1 MKRLLSITV
10 ALLAI
15 AVGAWAQ
22 HFTIDP
28 PLPGG
33 QSTETVVYAKLVTG
47 TTLSG
52 NLANYEIAALVDGNV
67 RAIVTGNTDSY
78 AASEGATAADFNYF
92 VFSIPGNF
100 TGTADTDNGKPI
112 TFKMYNSTTGL
123 EYDLT
128 SQALTFDGARHGT
141 QSALFE
147 LSVTEVTGI
156 TLSSYRID
164 MNWDEEVDLS
174 NYPRLTPTNATVPNN
189 LKYTYGINP
198 SYTDKLAVT
207 EDGILTSN
215 EAAVAP
221 DRSWYAIITLG
232 SYSQGID
239 VTVHNH
245 AKELTVNPGY
255 ETITVNL
262 GDSTTLR
269 QKLAAAFSV
278 TPENTSDYSTLT
290 SANSSIV
297 AIGPEAT
304 GVVVYNPVGLG
315 ETTVTKKYQWT
326 RPGQPDSYTYTT
338 ASKTVNVKVV
348 QPVTAINLLH
358 SIFDCNVGD
367 DVTEFIKQ
375 CYEVAPTDATDK
387 SVTYELDPT
396 SNQDVVTIENNT
408 IKAVGKGLA
417 EIIVRSVSNPEVY
430 ATITARVGDYATSL
444 AADRDS
450 HTYTYIDS
458 DIDITGDIF
467 GIIDPTTG
475 LWTQIG
481 MITAQPFGKDMYQ
494 LEVTSSDPNVVQVYP
509 DSRSGQWYAIVKKAG
524 TSTLTFNLSYPDFMA
539 GTPGEPVIKA
549 AEPVTLRIDVTQGAT
564 SIELSQ
570 TSIDANVGDDLTAY
584 IKSLITVLPDG
595 ASQDVTFE
603 LAPSEAEG
611 VITIENNTIL
621 AVSAGTRDIVIRSAS
636 NPDVSATLTV
646 TVHQWATAFD
656 ASSQTTRY
664 YSYTNASFAITND
677 IFGTADTEGAVITTP
692 TGATLYNMDV
702 TSSNTSVVQVLK
714 RMGAVRPNSI
724 TIQGPGEA
732 TLTFTLSYPNYITG
746 GTNTATHVMNIIVSQ
761 GVAAFSFN
769 TSSIT
774 MNVGETIDLKDYVTI
789 QPEGASVADND
800 YLWTVQE
807 SDGQYMSVTGNTL
820 QALAPNIDQKGST
833 LQLQLQ
839 GYESLGTADITVF
852 IYQPATSITVNTPEI
867 TVNKND
873 WEALKSALESAITVN
888 PTNHTDEIVWTSDN
902 EEYIAQQEVATG
914 EATLSEWVPI
924 KGGQTTMTVKVGTT
938 TYNADGTPSFEA
950 HATQQITV
958 NINVPI
964 ESIALVAGTAYVNAG
979 DDLTDYLNSIITIL
993 PEDATNKS
1001 YHFVGNNRI
1010 VVADGRVTLPT
1021 AGLGQ
1026 VWAVADDGSG
1036 VESNK
1041 KAFAAVNQAKDVTFA
1056 KDITVKYTGSDV
1068 DISEEVKANITFDP
1082 ANASRV
1088 NATVTSSNPDV
1099 ATVDM
1104 TITNTTTNTAVNLGV
1119 TATAKAVGET
1129 TVTMAIT
1136 YIDYLAELMDA
1147 AGGQHRTTVE
1157 RTFKIIVS
1165 EGLSGFEIASTLPNP
1180 MVVGQ
1185 SYTLTLTPQPED
1197 AEFDPNGFEAWINGG
1212 GGLEDFAD
1220 IEHQDN
1226 GDGTY
1231 SITVTPNYPSI
1242 GNLVVNYTDG
1252 TTDLGSVVGDGI
1264 EINVG
1269 VPTTLT
1275 KGWQWKTLWGAIET
1289 DADFAAHLGDGTDN
1303 RYVDEVRSQSAL
1315 MANDPVYGYYGELY
1329 DQGLQ
1334 PGVAYKFNAT
1344 TAVGIAD
1351 AGIQQNGEILLKE
1364 KPQRLQKAWTW
1375 IGNPYVL
1382 SHAISAAIPT
1392 ATDGDRI
1399 VSKENGF
1406 AEYSGG
1412 EWTGTLTTLVPW
1424 QSYLYYNN
1432 SGAEK
1437 SFLWTAE
1444 TDIPAASRSNSGVRF
1459 NAPRKVS
1466 PQSAWQYDA
1475 SPFRD
1480 NMSMV
1485 AVVNEQWAMDNE
1497 QWTIGAFVDGECR
1510 GEGLCIDG
1518 RMFITVHANQGE
1530 EISFRLRNELT
1541 GEQYD
1546 VDQTVRMQLMLGTL
1560 KAPYRLTSE
1569 GVATGV
1575 SNVQSTMNNVQE
1587 SYDLGG
1593 RAVNA
1598 TTTKGLTIQR
1608 GSDGKVRKVVK

>member
-1 MKRLLSITV
+1 MKRLLSLTV

-15 AVGAWAQ
+15 AIGWAQ
-22 HFTIDP
+22 ETTHFSIDP

-33 QSTETVVYAKLVTG
+33 QSTETIVEAKLVTNA
-47 TTLSG
+47 TLSG
-52 NLANYEIAALVDGNV
+52 NLSNYEIAALVDGKV
-67 RAIVTGNTDSY
+67 RAIVFGNSNSY
-78 AASEGATAADFNYF
+78 GAPGAEAADYNYF
-92 VFSIPGNF
+92 VFRIPGNF
-100 TGTADTDNGKPI
+100 TTSEEDNGKAI
-112 TFKMYNSTTGL
+112 TFKMYNSTSGL
-123 EYDLT
+123 EYDLSSPT
-128 SQALTFDGARHGT
+128 ITFDGDRHGT
-141 QSALFE
+141 TSKLTE

-215 EAAVAP
+215 EAAVDP
-221 DRSWYAIITLG
+221 DRSWYAFIKLG
-232 SYSQGID
+232 SFSGGID

-245 AKELTVNPGY
+245 AKELNVNPGY

-278 TPENTSDYSTLT
+278 TPANTSDYSTLT

-348 QPVTAINLLH
+348 QGVMAIDLLYQ
-358 SIFDCNVGD
+358 SIECNVGD
-367 DVTEFIKQ
+367 DLTALIKQ
-375 CYEVAPTDATDK
+375 CYSVWPSNASDP
-387 SVTYELDPT
+387 SVTYELAPA
-396 SNQDVVTIENNT
+396 SAQGIVTIENNT
-408 IKAVGKGLA
+408 IKAVAKGTA
-417 EIIVRSVSNPEVY
+417 TVTVRSVSNPEVSNSIVVTVY
-430 ATITARVGDYATSL
+430 NWATAVSL
-444 AADRDS
+444 DRDS
-450 HTYTYIDS
+450 HSYTYTNQA
-458 DIDITGDIF
+458 IDISKDIF
-467 GIIDPTTG
+467 GSFDYTNG
-475 LWTQIG
+475 RWTQIG
-481 MITAQPFGKDMYQ
+481 MAQANPFDSDIYSVK
-494 LEVTSSDPNVVQVYP
+494 VTSSDPSVVEISEGKGNFQ
-509 DSRSGQWYAIVKKAG
+509 DGWGATVKKAG
-524 TSTLTFNLSYPDFMA
+524 TATLTFTLRYPDYMA
-539 GTPGEPVIKA
+539 GTPGAPVIKT
-549 AEPVTLRIDVTQGAT
+549 AEAVTLRIDVTQG
-564 SIELSQ
+564 
-570 TSIDANVGDDLTAY
+570 
-584 IKSLITVLPDG
+584 
-595 ASQDVTFE
+595 
-603 LAPSEAEG
+603 
-611 VITIENNTIL
+611 
-621 AVSAGTRDIVIRSAS
+621 
-636 NPDVSATLTV
+636 
-646 TVHQWATAFD
+646 
-656 ASSQTTRY
+656 
-664 YSYTNASFAITND
+664 
-677 IFGTADTEGAVITTP
+677 P
-692 TGATLYNMDV
+692 T
-702 TSSNTSVVQVLK
+702 
-714 RMGAVRPNSI
+714 
-724 TIQGPGEA
+724 
-732 TLTFTLSYPNYITG
+732 
-746 GTNTATHVMNIIVSQ
+746 
-761 GVAAFSFN
+761 AFSFN
-769 TSSIT
+769 TNSIT
-774 MNVGETIDLKDYVTI
+774 MNVGETINLKDYVTL

-800 YLWTVQE
+800 YIWTVQE

-820 QALAPNIDQKGST
+820 QALAPNIDQKGSV
-833 LQLQLQ
+833 LRLQLQ
-839 GYESLGTADITVF
+839 GYESLGTADINVF
-852 IYQPATSITVNTPEI
+852 IYQPATSITVNTPTI

-888 PTNHTDEIVWTSDN
+888 PANHTDEIVWTADN
-902 EEYIAQQEVATG
+902 EEYIAHAAESH
-914 EATLSEWVPI
+914 SEWVPI

-938 TYNADGTPSFEA
+938 TYNADGTSSFEA

-964 ESIALVAGTAYVNAG
+964 ESIALVAGNVYVNAG

-1165 EGLSGFEIASTLPNP
+1165 EGLSGFEISSTLPNP

-1231 SITVTPNYPSI
+1231 SIIITPNYPSI

-1289 DADFAAHLGDGTDN
+1289 SADFAAHLGDGTDN

-1351 AGIQQNGEILLKE
+1351 AGIQQNGEILMKE

-1480 NMSMV
+1480 NMSIV

-1541 GEQYD
+1541 GEQFD

-1575 SNVQSTMNNVQE
+1575 SNVQCTMNNVQE
-1587 SYDLGG
+1587 SFDLGG

-1598 TTTKGLTIQR
+1598 TTTKGLTIR
-1608 GSDGKVRKVVK
+1608 RSSDGKVRKVVK

>member
-1 MKRLLSITV
+1 MKRLLSLTV

-15 AVGAWAQ
+15 AVGWAQ
-22 HFTIDP
+22 ETTHFSIDP

-33 QSTETVVYAKLVTG
+33 QSTETIVEAKLVTNA
-47 TTLSG
+47 TLSG
-52 NLANYEIAALVDGNV
+52 NLSNYEIAALVNGEV
-67 RAIVTGNTDSY
+67 RAIVFGNQQ
-78 AASEGATAADFNYF
+78 ASPASTTAADYNYF
-92 VFSIPGNF
+92 LFSIPGNF
-100 TGTADTDNGKPI
+100 TTTEEDNGKAI
-112 TFKMYNSTTGL
+112 TFKMYNSTSGL
-123 EYDLT
+123 EYDL
-128 SQALTFDGARHGT
+128 SSPSITFDGNRHGT
-141 QSALFE
+141 TSDLVE

-174 NYPRLTPTNATVPNN
+174 TYPRLTPTNATVPNN

-315 ETTVTKKYQWT
+315 ETTVTKMYQWT

-348 QPVTAINLLH
+348 QPVTAINLLY
-358 SIFDCNVGD
+358 SLFDCNVGD

-458 DIDITGDIF
+458 DINITGDIF

-509 DSRSGQWYAIVKKAG
+509 DSRSGQWYAFVKKAG

-539 GTPGEPVIKA
+539 GTPGEPVIRA
-549 AEPVTLRIDVTQGAT
+549 AEPVTLRIDVTQG
-564 SIELSQ
+564 
-570 TSIDANVGDDLTAY
+570 
-584 IKSLITVLPDG
+584 
-595 ASQDVTFE
+595 
-603 LAPSEAEG
+603 
-611 VITIENNTIL
+611 
-621 AVSAGTRDIVIRSAS
+621 
-636 NPDVSATLTV
+636 
-646 TVHQWATAFD
+646 
-656 ASSQTTRY
+656 
-664 YSYTNASFAITND
+664 
-677 IFGTADTEGAVITTP
+677 P
-692 TGATLYNMDV
+692 T
-702 TSSNTSVVQVLK
+702 
-714 RMGAVRPNSI
+714 
-724 TIQGPGEA
+724 
-732 TLTFTLSYPNYITG
+732 
-746 GTNTATHVMNIIVSQ
+746 
-761 GVAAFSFN
+761 AFSFN

-774 MNVGETIDLKDYVTI
+774 MNVGEQINLKDYVTL

-800 YLWTVQE
+800 YLWTIQE

-820 QALAPNIDQKGST
+820 QALAPNIDQQGSV
-833 LQLQLQ
+833 LRLQLQ
-839 GYESLGTADITVF
+839 GYESLGTADINVF

-938 TYNADGTPSFEA
+938 TYNADGTSSFEA
-950 HATQQITV
+950 HATQQVTV

-964 ESIALVAGTAYVNAG
+964 ESITLSDTNKPYINIG
-979 DDLTDYLNSIITIL
+979 DDITEYLNSCITIL
-993 PEDATNKS
+993 PQDATNPTYHYVS
-1001 YHFVGNNRI
+1001 YNDSRITVNSDGHVEAVG
-1010 VVADGRVTLPT
+1010 
-1021 AGLGQ
+1021 AGGVLLR
-1026 VWAVADDGSG
+1026 AIADDGSG
-1036 VESNK
+1036 VLSNNFTI
-1041 KAFAAVNQAKDVTFA
+1041 AIFNQAKDVSFD
-1056 KDITVKYTGSDV
+1056 KDITVKHTGNDI
-1068 DISEEVKANITFDP
+1068 DISEEVKNNITFDP
-1082 ANASRV
+1082 SDASLANV
-1088 NATVTSSNPDV
+1088 TVTSSNSSV
-1099 ATVDM
+1099 ATVTVDV
-1104 TITNTTTNTAVNLGV
+1104 ARNLNGNPVDVTV

-1129 TVTMAIT
+1129 TVTMAVT
-1136 YIDYLAELMDA
+1136 YIDYLAERMDA
-1147 AGGQHRTTVE
+1147 AGGQYRTTVE
-1157 RTFKIIVS
+1157 RSFKIIVS
-1165 EGLSGFEIASTLPNP
+1165 EGLSGFEIAVALPDP
-1180 MVVGQ
+1180 MAARTT
-1185 SYTLTLTPQPED
+1185 YDLILKPQPEGAEYDPEAITIWADDPVDLSMQFFD
-1197 AEFDPNGFEAWINGG
+1197 ANFVELD
-1212 GGLEDFAD
+1212 EDGNALY
-1220 IEHQDN
+1220 EV
-1226 GDGTY
+1226 GA
-1231 SITVTPNYPSI
+1231 NYPGVSTLNI
-1242 GNLVVNYTDG
+1242 RYDDG
-1252 TTDLGSVVGDGI
+1252 TTQLNIVENQTITVGEATI
-1264 EINVG
+1264 LNN
-1269 VPTTLT
+1269 
-1275 KGWQWKTLWGAIET
+1275 GWQWKSLWGPIARNE
-1289 DADFAAHLGDGTDN
+1289 FEAHFMG
-1303 RYVDEVRSQSAL
+1303 RIDEIRSQSAL
-1315 MANDPVYGYYGELY
+1315 MANDPQYGYYGELY
-1329 DQGLQ
+1329 NQGLE
-1334 PGVAYKFNAT
+1334 PGVAYKINCTESIESWEA
-1344 TAVGIAD
+1344 A
-1351 AGIQQNGEILLKE
+1351 IQTGGSILEKV
-1364 KPQRLQKAWTW
+1364 KPQPLQKAWTW
-1375 IGNPYVL
+1375 IGIPYVL
-1382 SHAISAAIPT
+1382 YHKLSDVITSAS
-1392 ATDGDRI
+1392 DGDRI
-1399 VSKENGF
+1399 VSKEDGF
-1406 AEYSGG
+1406 AEYSNGA
-1412 EWTGTLTTLVPW
+1412 WTGTLKSIWPT

-1432 SGAEK
+1432 SGAET
-1437 SFLWTAE
+1437 SFTWPAE
-1444 TDIPAASRSNSGVRF
+1444 TDLPAASRSNSGVRF

-1466 PQSAWQYDA
+1466 PESFWQYDA
-1475 SPFRD
+1475 RPYRD

-1546 VDQTVRMQLMLGTL
+1546 VDQTVRMQLMLGTM

-1569 GVATGV
+1569 AVTTGVA
-1575 SNVQSTMNNVQE
+1575 NVQGTMDNVQE
-1587 SYDLGG
+1587 TYDLGG

-1598 TTTKGLTIQR
+1598 TTTKGLTSR
-1608 GSDGKVRKVVK
+1608 RSSDGKVRKVVK

>member
-1 MKRLLSITV
+1 MKRLLSLTV

-15 AVGAWAQ
+15 AVGWAQ
-22 HFTIDP
+22 ETTHFSIDP

-33 QSTETVVYAKLVTG
+33 QSTETIVEAKLVTNA
-47 TTLSG
+47 TLSG
-52 NLANYEIAALVDGNV
+52 NLSNYEIAALVDGKV
-67 RAIVTGNTDSY
+67 RAIVFGNQQ
-78 AASEGATAADFNYF
+78 ASPASTTAADYNYF
-92 VFSIPGNF
+92 LFSIPGNF
-100 TGTADTDNGKPI
+100 TTSEEDNGKAI
-112 TFKMYNSTTGL
+112 TFKMYNSTSGL
-123 EYDLT
+123 EYDL
-128 SQALTFDGARHGT
+128 SSPSLTFDGNRHGT
-141 QSALFE
+141 SSELTE
-147 LSVTEVTGI
+147 LSVTEVTG
-156 TLSSYRID
+156 LSIKQLYRSTRINI
-164 MNWDEEVDLS
+164 NWDETYDIKDRIQLNPSGATQPNNLNYTFEVPSYSADYIAVTADGIVSALQK
-174 NYPRLTPTNATVPNN
+174 PTNANNAWGLTVRLGN
-189 LKYTYGINP
+189 LSTTA
-198 SYTDKLAVT
+198 S
-207 EDGILTSN
+207 
-215 EAAVAP
+215 
-221 DRSWYAIITLG
+221 
-232 SYSQGID
+232 

-245 AKELTVNPGY
+245 VKNVTIKEGSDPIIVSINDAEGLKAALQQAFVIDPSGY
-255 ETITVNL
+255 T
-262 GDSTTLR
+262 
-269 QKLAAAFSV
+269 
-278 TPENTSDYSTLT
+278 DYSNWST
-290 SANSSIV
+290 SNSSIV
-297 AIGPEAT
+297 GIT
-304 GVVVYNPVGLG
+304 YNPLTFTPKAVGDVRISQNFYYNAGDQLG
-315 ETTVTKKYQWT
+315 MDIST
-326 RPGQPDSYTYTT
+326 GSG
-338 ASKTVNVKVV
+338 TVNVKVV

-358 SIFDCNVGD
+358 SLFDCNVGD

-396 SNQDVVTIENNT
+396 SNQGVVTIENNT

-430 ATITARVGDYATSL
+430 ATITAKVGDYATSL

-458 DIDITGDIF
+458 DINITGDIF

-494 LEVTSSDPNVVQVYP
+494 LEVTSSDPSVVQVYP
-509 DSRSGQWYAIVKKAG
+509 DSRSGQWYAFVKKVG

-539 GTPGEPVIKA
+539 GTPGAPVIKT
-549 AEPVTLRIDVTQGAT
+549 AEPVTLRIDVTQG
-564 SIELSQ
+564 
-570 TSIDANVGDDLTAY
+570 
-584 IKSLITVLPDG
+584 
-595 ASQDVTFE
+595 
-603 LAPSEAEG
+603 
-611 VITIENNTIL
+611 
-621 AVSAGTRDIVIRSAS
+621 
-636 NPDVSATLTV
+636 
-646 TVHQWATAFD
+646 
-656 ASSQTTRY
+656 
-664 YSYTNASFAITND
+664 
-677 IFGTADTEGAVITTP
+677 P
-692 TGATLYNMDV
+692 T
-702 TSSNTSVVQVLK
+702 
-714 RMGAVRPNSI
+714 
-724 TIQGPGEA
+724 
-732 TLTFTLSYPNYITG
+732 
-746 GTNTATHVMNIIVSQ
+746 
-761 GVAAFSFN
+761 AFSFN
-769 TSSIT
+769 TNSIT
-774 MNVGETIDLKDYVTI
+774 MNVGETINLKDYVTL

-800 YLWTVQE
+800 YIWTVQE

-820 QALAPNIDQKGST
+820 QAIAPNIDQKGSV

-839 GYESLGTADITVF
+839 GYESLGTADINVF
-852 IYQPATSITVNTPEI
+852 IYQPATSITVNTPTI

-888 PTNHTDEIVWTSDN
+888 PANHTDEIVWTADN
-902 EEYIAQQEVATG
+902 EEYIAHAAESH
-914 EATLSEWVPI
+914 SEWVPI

-938 TYNADGTPSFEA
+938 TYNADGTSSFEA

-964 ESIALVAGTAYVNAG
+964 ESIALVAGNVYVNAG

-1010 VVADGRVTLPT
+1010 VVENGRVTLPT

-1129 TVTMAIT
+1129 TVTMAVT

-1185 SYTLTLTPQPED
+1185 TYTLTLTPQPED
-1197 AEFDPNGFEAWINGG
+1197 AEFDPDGFEAWINGG

-1231 SITVTPNYPSI
+1231 SIIITPNYPSI
-1242 GNLVVNYTDG
+1242 GNLVVNYADE
-1252 TTDLGSVVGDGI
+1252 TTNLGSIVGDGV

-1275 KGWQWKTLWGAIET
+1275 TGWQWKTLWGAIET
-1289 DADFAAHLGDGTDN
+1289 SADFAAHLGDGTDN

-1351 AGIQQNGEILLKE
+1351 AGIQLDGEILLKE

-1392 ATDGDRI
+1392 ASDGDRI

-1412 EWTGTLTTLVPW
+1412 KWTGTLTTLVPW

-1530 EISFRLRNELT
+1530 EISFRLRNEVT

-1560 KAPYRLTSE
+1560 KSPYRLTSE

-1575 SNVQSTMNNVQE
+1575 SNVQCTMNNVQE

-1598 TTTKGLTIQR
+1598 TTAKGLTIQR
-1608 GSDGKVRKVVK
+1608 GNDGKVRKVVK

>member
-1 MKRLLSITV
+1 MKRLLSLTV

-15 AVGAWAQ
+15 AVGWAQ
-22 HFTIDP
+22 ETTHFSIDP

-33 QSTETVVYAKLVTG
+33 QSTETVVEAKLVTNA
-47 TTLSG
+47 TLSG
-52 NLANYEIAALVDGNV
+52 NLSNYEIAALVDGKV
-67 RAIVTGNTDSY
+67 RAIVFGNSNSY
-78 AASEGATAADFNYF
+78 GAPGAEAADYNYF
-92 VFSIPGNF
+92 VFRIPGNF
-100 TGTADTDNGKPI
+100 TTSEEDNGKAI
-112 TFKMYNSTTGL
+112 TFKMYNSTSGL
-123 EYDLT
+123 EYDLSSPT
-128 SQALTFDGARHGT
+128 ITFDGERHGT
-141 QSALFE
+141 TSELTE
-147 LSVTEVTGI
+147 LSVTEVTGLSI
-156 TLSSYRID
+156 TQLYRSTRINI
-164 MNWDEEVDLS
+164 NWDETYDIKDRIQLNPS
-174 NYPRLTPTNATVPNN
+174 GATPNNLNYTFTVPSYSADYIAVTADGIVSALQKPTNANNAWGLTVRLGN
-189 LKYTYGINP
+189 LSTTA
-198 SYTDKLAVT
+198 S
-207 EDGILTSN
+207 
-215 EAAVAP
+215 
-221 DRSWYAIITLG
+221 
-232 SYSQGID
+232 

-245 AKELTVNPGY
+245 VKNVTIKEGSDPIIVSINDAEGLKAALQQAFVIDPSGY
-255 ETITVNL
+255 T
-262 GDSTTLR
+262 
-269 QKLAAAFSV
+269 
-278 TPENTSDYSTLT
+278 DYSNWST
-290 SANSSIV
+290 SNSSIV
-297 AIGPEAT
+297 GIT
-304 GVVVYNPVGLG
+304 YNPLTFTPKAVGDVRISQNFYYNAGDQLG
-315 ETTVTKKYQWT
+315 MDIST
-326 RPGQPDSYTYTT
+326 GSG
-338 ASKTVNVKVV
+338 TVNVKVV

-358 SIFDCNVGD
+358 SLFDCNVGD

-396 SNQDVVTIENNT
+396 SNQGVVTIENNT

-458 DIDITGDIF
+458 DINITGDIF

-494 LEVTSSDPNVVQVYP
+494 LEVTSSDPSVVQVYP
-509 DSRSGQWYAIVKKAG
+509 DSRSGQWYAFVKKAG

-539 GTPGEPVIKA
+539 GTPGEPVIRA
-549 AEPVTLRIDVTQGAT
+549 AEPVTLRIDVTQG
-564 SIELSQ
+564 
-570 TSIDANVGDDLTAY
+570 
-584 IKSLITVLPDG
+584 
-595 ASQDVTFE
+595 
-603 LAPSEAEG
+603 
-611 VITIENNTIL
+611 
-621 AVSAGTRDIVIRSAS
+621 
-636 NPDVSATLTV
+636 
-646 TVHQWATAFD
+646 
-656 ASSQTTRY
+656 
-664 YSYTNASFAITND
+664 
-677 IFGTADTEGAVITTP
+677 P
-692 TGATLYNMDV
+692 T
-702 TSSNTSVVQVLK
+702 
-714 RMGAVRPNSI
+714 
-724 TIQGPGEA
+724 
-732 TLTFTLSYPNYITG
+732 
-746 GTNTATHVMNIIVSQ
+746 
-761 GVAAFSFN
+761 AFSFN
-769 TSSIT
+769 TNSIT
-774 MNVGETIDLKDYVTI
+774 MNVGETINLKDYVTL

-800 YLWTVQE
+800 YIWTVQE

-820 QALAPNIDQKGST
+820 QALAPNIDQKGSV
-833 LQLQLQ
+833 LRLQLQ
-839 GYESLGTADITVF
+839 GYESLGTADINVF
-852 IYQPATSITVNTPEI
+852 IYQPATSITVNTREI
-867 TVNKND
+867 TVNKGD
-873 WEALKSALESAITVN
+873 WRALRDALAAAVTVN
-888 PTNHTDEIVWTSDN
+888 PENHTDAVRWESDDPASIIY
-902 EEYIAQQEVATG
+902 EEVADG
-914 EATLSEWVPI
+914 EATVMAWNPI
-924 KGGQTTMTVKVGTT
+924 EQGECYMFFQVGS
-938 TYNADGTPSFEA
+938 YNADGTFVTRLSRMILVTVLPIVESIEIN
-950 HATQQITV
+950 ATQPIRV
-958 NINVPI
+958 EVGEDFMPALNKIINV
-964 ESIALVAGTAYVNAG
+964 
-979 DDLTDYLNSIITIL
+979 L
-993 PEDATNKS
+993 PEEAADRSWTVEGNAALYTIEDGKVIANAARRTPATLTIKS
-1001 YHFVGNNRI
+1001 VSNPS
-1010 VVADGRVTLPT
+1010 VTATLLVIPSI
-1021 AGLGQ
+1021 Q
-1026 VWAVADDGSG
+1026 VKTLNVTEGDVYVKYDGS
-1036 VESNK
+1036 E
-1041 KAFAAVNQAKDVTFA
+1041 
-1056 KDITVKYTGSDV
+1056 V
-1068 DISEEVKANITFDP
+1068 DISQQIASKIEFLP
-1082 ANASRV
+1082 ANASV
-1088 NATVTSSNPDV
+1088 INATIASDNTSVVSVSGTFATTNSTTAGWSLNNTYTAKALQPGTATVTVTLTYTDYLQDLIEPG
-1099 ATVDM
+1099 VDHS
-1104 TITNTTTNTAVNLGV
+1104 
-1119 TATAKAVGET
+1119 T
-1129 TVTMAIT
+1129 TVTK
-1136 YIDYLAELMDA
+1136 
-1147 AGGQHRTTVE
+1147 
-1157 RTFKIIVS
+1157 TFDVVVAQ
-1165 EGLSGFEIASTLPNP
+1165 GLSGFEIASTLPNP

-1242 GNLVVNYTDG
+1242 GNLVVNYADE
-1252 TTDLGSVVGDGI
+1252 TTNLGSIVGDGV

-1275 KGWQWKTLWGAIET
+1275 QGWQWKTLWGAIET
-1289 DADFAAHLGDGTDN
+1289 SADFAAHLGDGTDN

-1351 AGIQQNGEILLKE
+1351 AGIQLDGEILLKE
-1364 KPQRLQKAWTW
+1364 KPQLLQKAWTW

-1399 VSKENGF
+1399 VSKEDGF

-1412 EWTGTLTTLVPW
+1412 KWTGTLTTLVPW

-1437 SFLWTAE
+1437 SFLWPAE
-1444 TDIPAASRSNSGVRF
+1444 TDLPAASRSNSGVRF

-1530 EISFRLRNELT
+1530 EISFRLRNEVT
-1541 GEQYD
+1541 GEQYP

-1587 SYDLGG
+1587 SFDLGG

-1598 TTTKGLTIQR
+1598 TTTKGLTIRR

>member
-1 MKRLLSITV
+1 
-10 ALLAI
+10 
-15 AVGAWAQ
+15 
-22 HFTIDP
+22 
-28 PLPGG
+28 
-33 QSTETVVYAKLVTG
+33 
-47 TTLSG
+47 
-52 NLANYEIAALVDGNV
+52 
-67 RAIVTGNTDSY
+67 
-78 AASEGATAADFNYF
+78 
-92 VFSIPGNF
+92 
-100 TGTADTDNGKPI
+100 
-112 TFKMYNSTTGL
+112 
-123 EYDLT
+123 
-128 SQALTFDGARHGT
+128 
-141 QSALFE
+141 
-147 LSVTEVTGI
+147 
-156 TLSSYRID
+156 
-164 MNWDEEVDLS
+164 
-174 NYPRLTPTNATVPNN
+174 
-189 LKYTYGINP
+189 
-198 SYTDKLAVT
+198 
-207 EDGILTSN
+207 
-215 EAAVAP
+215 
-221 DRSWYAIITLG
+221 
-232 SYSQGID
+232 
-239 VTVHNH
+239 
-245 AKELTVNPGY
+245 
-255 ETITVNL
+255 
-262 GDSTTLR
+262 
-269 QKLAAAFSV
+269 
-278 TPENTSDYSTLT
+278 
-290 SANSSIV
+290 
-297 AIGPEAT
+297 
-304 GVVVYNPVGLG
+304 
-315 ETTVTKKYQWT
+315 
-326 RPGQPDSYTYTT
+326 
-338 ASKTVNVKVV
+338 
-348 QPVTAINLLH
+348 
-358 SIFDCNVGD
+358 
-367 DVTEFIKQ
+367 
-375 CYEVAPTDATDK
+375 
-387 SVTYELDPT
+387 
-396 SNQDVVTIENNT
+396 
-408 IKAVGKGLA
+408 
-417 EIIVRSVSNPEVY
+417 
-430 ATITARVGDYATSL
+430 
-444 AADRDS
+444 
-450 HTYTYIDS
+450 
-458 DIDITGDIF
+458 
-467 GIIDPTTG
+467 
-475 LWTQIG
+475 
-481 MITAQPFGKDMYQ
+481 
-494 LEVTSSDPNVVQVYP
+494 
-509 DSRSGQWYAIVKKAG
+509 
-524 TSTLTFNLSYPDFMA
+524 
-539 GTPGEPVIKA
+539 
-549 AEPVTLRIDVTQGAT
+549 
-564 SIELSQ
+564 
-570 TSIDANVGDDLTAY
+570 
-584 IKSLITVLPDG
+584 
-595 ASQDVTFE
+595 
-603 LAPSEAEG
+603 
-611 VITIENNTIL
+611 
-621 AVSAGTRDIVIRSAS
+621 
-636 NPDVSATLTV
+636 
-646 TVHQWATAFD
+646 
-656 ASSQTTRY
+656 
-664 YSYTNASFAITND
+664 
-677 IFGTADTEGAVITTP
+677 
-692 TGATLYNMDV
+692 
-702 TSSNTSVVQVLK
+702 
-714 RMGAVRPNSI
+714 
-724 TIQGPGEA
+724 
-732 TLTFTLSYPNYITG
+732 
-746 GTNTATHVMNIIVSQ
+746 
-761 GVAAFSFN
+761 
-769 TSSIT
+769 
-774 MNVGETIDLKDYVTI
+774 
-789 QPEGASVADND
+789 
-800 YLWTVQE
+800 
-807 SDGQYMSVTGNTL
+807 MSVTGNTL